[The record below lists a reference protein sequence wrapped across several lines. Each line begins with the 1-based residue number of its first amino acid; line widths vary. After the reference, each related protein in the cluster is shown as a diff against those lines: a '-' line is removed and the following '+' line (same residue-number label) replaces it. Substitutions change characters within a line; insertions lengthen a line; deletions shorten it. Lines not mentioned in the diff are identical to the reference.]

1 MIKLYIPQ
9 DVHGNNMTCANNCRG
24 VNPNAVVIGGTAVL
38 AAAAVTPLQVLD
50 QESLW
55 FLFIFIFMPLLCRC
69 SRHLGLEHLLLLEVE
84 LPLLVREQPE
94 DVRRVD
100 HVG

>member
-24 VNPNAVVIGGTAVL
+24 VNPNAVVIGGTAAL
-38 AAAAVTPLQVLD
+38 AAAAVTPLQVID
-50 QESLW
+50 QGSWDYIHSPLYA
-55 FLFIFIFMPLLCRC
+55 LFRC
-69 SRHLGLEHLLLLEVE
+69 SRQLGSEHFLLLEVE

-94 DVRRVD
+94 DVNRVD